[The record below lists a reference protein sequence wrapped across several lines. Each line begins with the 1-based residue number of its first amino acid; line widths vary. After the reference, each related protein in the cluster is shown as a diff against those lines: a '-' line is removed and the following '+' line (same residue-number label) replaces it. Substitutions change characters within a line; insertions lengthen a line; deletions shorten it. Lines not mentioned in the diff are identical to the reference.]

1 MPLRAKM
8 HVPVELVRQ
17 GGRARWF
24 RLSTAVSAEG
34 LSLAHVVPEELD
46 GPLAV
51 AFHLPG
57 DTVPIR
63 CRGQAAEEIVGEG
76 EDERAEPR
84 AISFLDIDEEARGR
98 ISHYV
103 NERLG
108 LS

>member
-1 MPLRAKM
+1 MPLCAKM
-8 HVPVELVRQ
+8 HVPVELTRQ

-24 RLSTAVSAEG
+24 RLTRAVSVDT
-34 LSLAHVVPEELD
+34 LSLAPNIPEELD

-57 DTVPIR
+57 DAAPIR
-63 CRGQAAEEIVGEG
+63 CRGRAVEEVVGEG
-76 EDERAEPR
+76 EEERAER
-84 AISFLDIDEEARGR
+84 RGLAFLDLDEEARGR
-98 ISHYV
+98 IVNYV